1 MKVYQFPLATV
12 ERIRILEERLARE
25 NLVTSLRELKNA
37 QAANEAAHTS
47 LRAMAA
53 VSGVVTMADI
63 QWLDDQRERLAESL
77 RICGEKLS
85 RAQATSSDARVAWG
99 AASKR
104 ASVLE
109 RLDEHSAATWRD
121 EVTRAEVAES
131 DDLATA
137 RYRIAG
143 AGE

>member
-77 RICGEKLS
+77 RICSEKLS

-109 RLDEHSAATWRD
+109 RLDEQSAATWRD